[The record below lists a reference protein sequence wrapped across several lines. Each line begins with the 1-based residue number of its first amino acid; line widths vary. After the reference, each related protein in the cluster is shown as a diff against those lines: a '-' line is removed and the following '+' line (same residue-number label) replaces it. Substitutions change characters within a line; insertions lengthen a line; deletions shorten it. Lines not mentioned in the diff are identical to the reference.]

1 MNETNDLTTDLTKD
15 SVQPHQFDF
24 GEALRLLKE
33 GCKVTRLGWNGKGMY
48 LWLLPEAIVKREWVR
63 DNMLLDAMGN
73 SDEIKCL
80 PSIRMKTATGE
91 VLTGWLAS
99 QTDMFATDW
108 MIVE

>member
-1 MNETNDLTTDLTKD
+1 MNVPND
-15 SVQPHQFDF
+15 SIQPKQFDF

-33 GCKVTRLGWNGKGMY
+33 GYKVTRLGWNGKGMY
-48 LWLLPEAIVKREWVR
+48 LWLLPQAIVKREWIR
-63 DNMLLDAMGN
+63 DPMLLDAMGN
-73 SDEIKCL
+73 SDEIKCS

-108 MIVE
+108 IEI

>member
-1 MNETNDLTTDLTKD
+1 MNETDDLTTDLTKD

-33 GCKVTRLGWNGKGMY
+33 GCKIARLGWNGKGMY
-48 LWLLPEAIVKREWVR
+48 LWLLPENNVKREWIR
-63 DNMLLDAMGN
+63 DPMLLDAFGDAEELN
-73 SDEIKCL
+73 CL

-108 MIVE
+108 ITV